1 MLCKPDIR
9 STSGR
14 PGWPRRRS
22 MITGLTVEDLAL
34 QRGERVLFR
43 RLELRVSAGEAV
55 ALTGANGAGKTSL
68 LRAIAGFIRPSAGR
82 IAFEGGGGRLP
93 AEDAR
98 RAGCHL
104 VGHQDGL
111 KPGRSARD
119 ELLFQA
125 HWHGGATAGALA
137 AADRLGLTRL
147 LALEV
152 RVLSAG
158 QRRRLALARLIA
170 SPRPLWLLDEPL
182 APLDAASRTL
192 LGAVM
197 VEHLAGGGL
206 IVAAVHDPLPLPV
219 RAVEI
224 GA

>member
-1 MLCKPDIR
+1 
-9 STSGR
+9 
-14 PGWPRRRS
+14 
-22 MITGLTVEDLAL
+22 MITALTIEDLAL

-43 RLELRVSAGEAV
+43 RFGLQVAAGEAV

-68 LRAIAGFIRPSAGR
+68 LRAVAGFIRPAAGR
-82 IAFEGGGGRLP
+82 VVFEGAQGPLP
-93 AEDAR
+93 TEDAR
-98 RAGCHL
+98 RAACHL

-111 KPGRSARD
+111 KPGRRARD

-125 HWHGGATAGALA
+125 RWHGGTEAGALA
-137 AADRLGLTRL
+137 AAERLGLMRL

-192 LGAVM
+192 AGVVM
-197 VEHLAGGGL
+197 AEHLAGGGL
-206 IVAAVHDPLPLPV
+206 IVAAVHDPLPIAARSV
-219 RAVEI
+219 GIA
-224 GA
+224 A

>member
-1 MLCKPDIR
+1 
-9 STSGR
+9 
-14 PGWPRRRS
+14 
-22 MITGLTVEDLAL
+22 MITALTIEDLAL

-43 RLELRVSAGEAV
+43 HLGLQVAAGEAV
-55 ALTGANGAGKTSL
+55 ALTGSNGAGKTSL
-68 LRAIAGFIRPSAGR
+68 LRAVAGFIRPLEGR
-82 IAFEGGGGRLP
+82 IALEGNGGALQ
-93 AEDAR
+93 ADDAR
-98 RAGCHL
+98 RTGCHL

-111 KPGRSARD
+111 KPGRRARD

-125 HWHGGATAGALA
+125 RWHGGTADGALA

-147 LALEV
+147 LGLEV

-192 LGAVM
+192 LGAIM
-197 VEHLAGGGL
+197 SEHLADGGL
-206 IVAAVHDPLPLPV
+206 VVAAVHDPLP
-219 RAVEI
+219 I
-224 GA
+224 GARTVGIAA

>member
-1 MLCKPDIR
+1 
-9 STSGR
+9 
-14 PGWPRRRS
+14 
-22 MITGLTVEDLAL
+22 MITTLTVEDLAH

-43 RLELRVSAGEAV
+43 HLGLQVAAGEAV
-55 ALTGANGAGKTSL
+55 ALTGSNGAGKTSL
-68 LRAIAGFIRPSAGR
+68 LRAVAGFIRPLEGR
-82 IAFEGGGGRLP
+82 IAFEGDGGALQ
-93 AEDAR
+93 ADDAR
-98 RAGCHL
+98 RTGCHL

-111 KPGRSARD
+111 KPGRRARD

-125 HWHGGATAGALA
+125 RWHGGTAAGALA

-147 LALEV
+147 LGLEV

-192 LGAVM
+192 LGAIM
-197 VEHLAGGGL
+197 SEHLAGGGL
-206 IVAAVHDPLPLPV
+206 IVAAVHDPLP
-219 RAVEI
+219 I
-224 GA
+224 GARTVGIAA

>member
-1 MLCKPDIR
+1 
-9 STSGR
+9 
-14 PGWPRRRS
+14 
-22 MITGLTVEDLAL
+22 MITALRVEDLAL

-43 RLELRVSAGEAV
+43 RLSLRIAAGEAV
-55 ALTGANGAGKTSL
+55 ALTGSNGAGKTSL
-68 LRAIAGFIRPSAGR
+68 LRAVAGFIRPVVGR
-82 IAFEGGGGRLP
+82 IAFEGAAGDLP
-93 AEDAR
+93 GEDAR

-111 KPGRSARD
+111 KPGRKARD

-125 HWHGGATAGALA
+125 RWHGGTAAGALA
-137 AADRLGLTRL
+137 AAERLGLTRL
-147 LALEV
+147 LGLEV

-182 APLDAASRTL
+182 APLDAAGRIL

-197 VEHLAGGGL
+197 AEHLAGGGL
-206 IVAAVHDPLPLPV
+206 ILAAVHDPLPLDARQV
-219 RAVEI
+219 GIA
-224 GA
+224 G

>member
-1 MLCKPDIR
+1 
-9 STSGR
+9 
-14 PGWPRRRS
+14 
-22 MITGLTVEDLAL
+22 MITALSVEDLTL

-43 RLELRVSAGEAV
+43 RLHMRLESGEAV
-55 ALTGANGAGKTSL
+55 ALTGSNGAGKTSL
-68 LRAIAGFIRPSAGR
+68 LRAVAGFIRPVTGR
-82 IAFEGGGGRLP
+82 VTFGGGAGVLP
-93 AEDAR
+93 PEDAR

-111 KPGRSARD
+111 KGGRRARD

-125 HWHGGATAGALA
+125 LWHGGTAAGALA
-137 AADRLGLTRL
+137 AAERLGLTRL
-147 LALEV
+147 LGLEV

-192 LGAVM
+192 FGTVM
-197 VEHLAGGGL
+197 AEHLAGGGL
-206 IVAAVHDPLPLPV
+206 IVAAVHDPLPIAARTV
-219 RAVEI
+219 GIA
-224 GA
+224 A